1 MFREMLGNIIL
12 SLLVGATLAAEVSDW
27 KTGDVTGEVVEGRKD
42 FPCYSLSRDNYT
54 CSACIQLHDSCAWC
68 GAPLF
73 DAKKQYARCDN
84 RARLL
89 EHGCP
94 ESYIEDPQ
102 TILEVEKDEP
112 LSDKGQVENE
122 DDAVQLKPQEM
133 FVEIRPKSRVRFNVT
148 YRQAVDY
155 PVDLYYL
162 MDLSYSMKDDKQKLS
177 ELGDLLAVRMRNITK
192 NFRLGFGSF
201 IDKKLMPFIDPR
213 IEKQKSPCAEPCA
226 EPYGFKHQMTL
237 TTNTEKFK
245 AEVDKAEI
253 SGNLDAPEGGFD
265 AVVQALAEMLGN
277 IVLSLL
283 VSATLAA
290 EVSDWKTGDVTGE
303 VVEGRKDFPC
313 YSLSRDNYTCSACI
327 QLHDSCAWC
336 GAPLFDAKKQYARC
350 DNRARLL
357 EHGCPESY
365 IEDPQTILEV
375 EKDEPLSDK
384 GQVEN
389 EDDAVQ
395 LKPQEMF
402 VEIRPKSRVRFN
414 VTYRQAVDYPVDL
427 YYLMDLSYSMKD
439 DKQKLSELGDLLA
452 VRMRNITKNFRLGF
466 GSFIDKKL
474 MPFIDPR
481 IEKQKSPCAEPC
493 AEPYGF
499 KHQMTLTTN
508 TEKFKAE
515 VDKAEIS
522 GNLDAPEGGFDA
534 VVQALACNSKIGW
547 RERARKMVVFS
558 TDAGF
563 HFAGDGRLAG
573 VVEPN
578 DGECHLDRDG
588 YYTETLNQDYP
599 SIALLHQMIKDRK
612 ANIIFAVTKG
622 NHELYTQ
629 LSESLPDVSSSVGIL
644 ETDSRNIVDL
654 IEGEYLKISEKIIM
668 VDNANASDGLK
679 ITYRSMCL
687 DGTTLRDTNVCEG
700 IRVGD
705 EVQFEVTLEA
715 THCVEKRDF
724 VLRIG
729 PSGLD
734 ETLIVNVKVLC
745 DCDCEQEDRIV
756 ENAEECHGG
765 DMVCGVCRCKG
776 GNVGR
781 YCECNRPGMST
792 AALNEKCKR
801 TNESAI
807 CEGRGVCN
815 CGRCECNPR
824 QNPEEQISGEFCE
837 CDNFNCPRHDRKIC
851 AEHGECNCGQCICAP
866 GWTGRAC
873 ECPISQDS
881 CMSANGKICNGKG
894 ECICGRCR
902 CFDGPDGNRYSGA
915 KCEICPTCPT
925 KCIEYKPCVM
935 CQQWGTGPYDE
946 ERCAECPFK
955 VIPVEELPELNETT
969 ACQFVDPADDCTFY
983 YLYYYDEATDN
994 ATVWVREHKDCPPP
1008 VPVLAIVLGVIAG
1021 IVILGLILL
1030 LVWKLLT
1037 VLHDRAEYAK
1047 FNNERLMAK
1056 WDTNENPIYKQ
1067 ATTTFRNPVYAG
1079 NKNKGL

>member
-1 MFREMLGNIIL
+1 MLGHVI
-12 SLLVGATLAAEVSDW
+12 
-27 KTGDVTGEVVEGRKD
+27 
-42 FPCYSLSRDNYT
+42 
-54 CSACIQLHDSCAWC
+54 
-68 GAPLF
+68 PL
-73 DAKKQYARCDN
+73 
-84 RARLL
+84 
-89 EHGCP
+89 
-94 ESYIEDPQ
+94 
-102 TILEVEKDEP
+102 
-112 LSDKGQVENE
+112 
-122 DDAVQLKPQEM
+122 
-133 FVEIRPKSRVRFNVT
+133 
-148 YRQAVDY
+148 
-155 PVDLYYL
+155 
-162 MDLSYSMKDDKQKLS
+162 
-177 ELGDLLAVRMRNITK
+177 
-192 NFRLGFGSF
+192 
-201 IDKKLMPFIDPR
+201 
-213 IEKQKSPCAEPCA
+213 
-226 EPYGFKHQMTL
+226 
-237 TTNTEKFK
+237 
-245 AEVDKAEI
+245 
-253 SGNLDAPEGGFD
+253 
-265 AVVQALAEMLGN
+265 
-277 IVLSLL
+277 LL

-1056 WDTNENPIYKQ
+1056 WDTINRVNVAVLLRFALKDSLITLAQVRLLAATVRRMVSSTELSPIEKAKRQ
-1067 ATTTFRNPVYAG
+1067 AAYTCAEKNITNGCRLGVGSGSTVKYLVEYLEVSVKSGKLQNIVCVPTSFLTKKWLLDAGLPVTDLDGTPELDVCIDGADEVVDSHFTCIKGGGGCLAREKIVQHAAKKFFVIADSSKESVNLGEHYNHIPIEVLPFAASSVMRSLPRTEG
-1079 NKNKGL
+1079 GTVQLRMATKKCGPVITDNNNYIIDWAFEKNKPRDWKEIQLRLANTPGIVETGLFIGVVDKVYFAYPDGMT

>member
-1 MFREMLGNIIL
+1 
-12 SLLVGATLAAEVSDW
+12 
-27 KTGDVTGEVVEGRKD
+27 
-42 FPCYSLSRDNYT
+42 
-54 CSACIQLHDSCAWC
+54 
-68 GAPLF
+68 
-73 DAKKQYARCDN
+73 
-84 RARLL
+84 
-89 EHGCP
+89 
-94 ESYIEDPQ
+94 
-102 TILEVEKDEP
+102 
-112 LSDKGQVENE
+112 
-122 DDAVQLKPQEM
+122 M

-177 ELGDLLAVRMRNITK
+177 ELGDLLGT
-192 NFRLGFGSF
+192 
-201 IDKKLMPFIDPR
+201 DHH
-213 IEKQKSPCAEPCA
+213 C
-226 EPYGFKHQMTL
+226 
-237 TTNTEKFK
+237 
-245 AEVDKAEI
+245 
-253 SGNLDAPEGGFD
+253 
-265 AVVQALAEMLGN
+265 
-277 IVLSLL
+277 
-283 VSATLAA
+283 
-290 EVSDWKTGDVTGE
+290 
-303 VVEGRKDFPC
+303 
-313 YSLSRDNYTCSACI
+313 
-327 QLHDSCAWC
+327 
-336 GAPLFDAKKQYARC
+336 
-350 DNRARLL
+350 
-357 EHGCPESY
+357 
-365 IEDPQTILEV
+365 
-375 EKDEPLSDK
+375 
-384 GQVEN
+384 
-389 EDDAVQ
+389 
-395 LKPQEMF
+395 
-402 VEIRPKSRVRFN
+402 
-414 VTYRQAVDYPVDL
+414 
-427 YYLMDLSYSMKD
+427 
-439 DKQKLSELGDLLA
+439 A

-534 VVQALACNSKIGW
+534 VVQALACNQKIGW
-547 RERARKMVVFS
+547 RERARKMLVFS

-563 HFAGDGRLAG
+563 HFAGDGR
-573 VVEPN
+573 
-578 DGECHLDRDG
+578 
-588 YYTETLNQDYP
+588 DYP
-599 SIALLHQMIKDRK
+599 SIALLHQMIKERK

-622 NHELYTQ
+622 NHALYSQ
-629 LSESLPDVSSSVGIL
+629 K
-644 ETDSRNIVDL
+644 
-654 IEGEYLKISEKIIM
+654 EYLKISEKIIM

-687 DGTTLRDTNVCEG
+687 DGTTLKDTNVCEG
-700 IRVGD
+700 IHVGD

-756 ENAEECHGG
+756 ENTEDCHGG

-801 TNESAI
+801 IPKSRFLESSVNAI
-807 CEGRGVCN
+807 TSIALDTIAKSV
-815 CGRCECNPR
+815 
-824 QNPEEQISGEFCE
+824 QNMENATVGSVFVHQ
-837 CDNFNCPRHDRKIC
+837 D
-851 AEHGECNCGQCICAP
+851 GQVVHANVP
-866 GWTGRAC
+866 LAKTLAC
-873 ECPISQDS
+873 LQMER
-881 CMSANGKICNGKG
+881 SAMVKENVSVA
-894 ECICGRCR
+894 
-902 CFDGPDGNRYSGA
+902 DVA
-915 KCEICPTCPT
+915 ALTVQM
-925 KCIEYKPCVM
+925 PCVM
-935 CQQWGTGPYDE
+935 CQQWGTGPYNE
-946 ERCAECPFK
+946 EECGECPFT
-955 VIPVEELPELNETT
+955 VIPVEKLPELNDTT
-969 ACQFVDPADDCTFY
+969 ACQYVDPADDCTFY

-1021 IVILGLILL
+1021 IVILGIILL

-1079 NKNKGL
+1079 SKNKGL

>member
-1 MFREMLGNIIL
+1 MRIFTLWSCLLGSIF
-12 SLLVGATLAAEVSDW
+12 AAEVSDW
-27 KTGDVTGEVVEGRKD
+27 KTGEVTGEVVEGRKD

-84 RARLL
+84 RGRLL

-102 TILEVEKDEP
+102 TVLEVEKDEP
-112 LSDKGQVENE
+112 LSDKGKVENE

-265 AVVQALAEMLGN
+265 AVVQAL
-277 IVLSLL
+277 V
-283 VSATLAA
+283 
-290 EVSDWKTGDVTGE
+290 
-303 VVEGRKDFPC
+303 
-313 YSLSRDNYTCSACI
+313 
-327 QLHDSCAWC
+327 
-336 GAPLFDAKKQYARC
+336 
-350 DNRARLL
+350 
-357 EHGCPESY
+357 
-365 IEDPQTILEV
+365 
-375 EKDEPLSDK
+375 
-384 GQVEN
+384 
-389 EDDAVQ
+389 
-395 LKPQEMF
+395 
-402 VEIRPKSRVRFN
+402 
-414 VTYRQAVDYPVDL
+414 
-427 YYLMDLSYSMKD
+427 
-439 DKQKLSELGDLLA
+439 
-452 VRMRNITKNFRLGF
+452 
-466 GSFIDKKL
+466 
-474 MPFIDPR
+474 
-481 IEKQKSPCAEPC
+481 
-493 AEPYGF
+493 
-499 KHQMTLTTN
+499 
-508 TEKFKAE
+508 
-515 VDKAEIS
+515 
-522 GNLDAPEGGFDA
+522 
-534 VVQALACNSKIGW
+534 CNNKIGW

-563 HFAGDGRLAG
+563 HFAGDGKLAG
-573 VVEPN
+573 VIEPN
-578 DGECHLDRDG
+578 DGECHLDREG

-599 SIALLHQMIKDRK
+599 SIALLHQLIKERK

-622 NHELYTQ
+622 NHELYSQ
-629 LSESLPDVSSSVGIL
+629 LSDSLPDVSSSVGIL

-654 IEGEYLKISEKIIM
+654 IEKEYLKISEKIIM

-687 DGTTLRDTNVCEG
+687 DGTTLKDTNVCEG

-724 VLRIG
+724 VIRIG

-745 DCDCEQEDRIV
+745 DCECEQEDRIV
-756 ENAEECHGG
+756 ENSEDCHGG

-946 ERCAECPFK
+946 ERCEECPFK

-1021 IVILGLILL
+1021 IVILGIILL